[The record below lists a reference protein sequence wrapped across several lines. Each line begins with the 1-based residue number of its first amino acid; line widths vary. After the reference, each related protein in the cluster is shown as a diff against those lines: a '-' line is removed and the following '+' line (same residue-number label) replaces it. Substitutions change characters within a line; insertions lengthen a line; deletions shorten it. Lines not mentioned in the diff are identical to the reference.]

1 MFTKTLFY
9 REGFKSLIRNK
20 IKINKHATFIQ
31 TNTYVDVVCPWQSTY
46 YR

>member
-9 REGFKSLIRNK
+9 REGFKSLIHNK

-31 TNTYVDVVCPWQSTY
+31 GYVDIVYPWQSPY
-46 YR
+46 FR